1 MTTRQ
6 RPRFIGLAAIL
17 LAAALASA
25 PPASA
30 KPPGSEG
37 NASFPHDDVS
47 WSPDARFVLKNVE
60 QPADPSAPH
69 AIYLTDMRTGAR
81 SVLYPYLR
89 KVEVLWSPAS
99 NALAIN
105 DWGPNDVERCIV
117 LELVPR
123 RRTIDMSAEVAKS
136 RSPESAKMR
145 RDPRDDS
152 LHIVRWTD
160 PRTLVVDVQS
170 RHSDGR
176 RTSIRL
182 RQRIFP

>member
-1 MTTRQ
+1 MITRQ
-6 RPRFIGLAAIL
+6 RFIVLAAVL
-17 LAAALASA
+17 LTAALAPA
-25 PPASA
+25 PNASA

-60 QPADPSAPH
+60 QPGDPSAPH
-69 AIYLTDMRTGAR
+69 AIYLTDMRTGVR
-81 SVLYPYLR
+81 SVLYSYPR
-89 KVEVLWSPAS
+89 KVDVLWSPGS

-105 DWGPNDVERCIV
+105 DWGPNEVERCIV

-136 RSPESAKMR
+136 RSPQSAKTR
-145 RDPRDDS
+145 AEERDDNV
-152 LHIVRWTD
+152 HIVRWTD
-160 PRTLVVDVQS
+160 PRSLVVDLES
-170 RHSDGR
+170 RHSDGKR
-176 RTSIRL
+176 SSIRL